1 MPHCYFVNDYR
12 QSERAV
18 VEEAPVQSREE
29 YGLPP
34 GGDVYDVIA
43 CSMSESGE
51 IFGEDWGCCSRAGVS
66 EGGGGVQ
73 VAGDVG
79 RFGEAVREGRRNVV
93 LCNFNRLHKIDPY
106 IFDAWMEVRHVA
118 ITSGDK
124 HPYVVSCST
133 NSSGIETFQ

>member
-12 QSERAV
+12 QSERDV
-18 VEEAPVQSREE
+18 VEGAPVQSREE

-34 GGDVYDVIA
+34 GGDVYDVID

-51 IFGEDWGCCSRAGVS
+51 ISGEDWGYCSRAGVS
-66 EGGGGVQ
+66 EGVRGVH

-79 RFGEAVREGRRNVV
+79 EGKRNVV

-106 IFDAWMEVRHVA
+106 TFDAWMEVRQAA

-124 HPYVVSCST
+124 LL
-133 NSSGIETFQ
+133 IR